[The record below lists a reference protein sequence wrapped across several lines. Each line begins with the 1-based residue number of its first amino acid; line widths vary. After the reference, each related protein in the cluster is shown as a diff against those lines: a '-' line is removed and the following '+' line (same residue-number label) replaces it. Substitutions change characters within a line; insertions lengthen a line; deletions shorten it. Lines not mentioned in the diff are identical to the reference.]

1 MASGPSVTQEYREH
15 FLPSNELAARWV
27 ELLKG
32 IHSKS
37 NQEERER
44 EFLFVH
50 GWLRGVADTG
60 MLRAAHVPELRELA
74 FKAVNHK

>member
-1 MASGPSVTQEYREH
+1 MASGASIAQEYREQ
-15 FLPSNELAARWV
+15 FFPSMELAAKWV

-32 IHSKS
+32 ICSKS
-37 NQEERER
+37 TQEERER

-60 MLRAAHVPELRELA
+60 MLSAAHVPELRELA